1 MKLKI
6 KDLIY
11 YYVLLICIVNLQFLM
26 FADFTNVFNVFTA
39 CSAVILTVICFS
51 VKSIYRVIRQYSYQV
66 NNPH

>member
-51 VKSIYRVIRQYSYQV
+51 VKSIYRVIRQRL
-66 NNPH
+66 